1 MTQLILDANGAAVQL
16 PESKKGGYTA
26 QESELSVDVEMVSG
40 RTVREVRGAVWVL
53 TYQYGYFDTEQ
64 KDKVLAACQKGAR
77 ETIHCGF
84 LPQESNDGALSY
96 SDFIV
101 TSFTRPKF
109 MWARKVTENGE
120 EMDAPVWADFKV
132 ELREVRPHD

>member
-1 MTQLILDANGAAVQL
+1 MTQLILDSNGAAVQL

-53 TYQYGYFDTEQ
+53 SYQYGYLTTEQ

-77 ETIHCGF
+77 GTIQCGF
-84 LPQESNDGALSY
+84 LTQESNDGALQY

-109 MWARKVTENGE
+109 MWSRIISADGE
-120 EMDAPVWADFKV
+120 ETTIPMWADFKV
-132 ELREVRPHD
+132 DLREVRPHD